1 MVYTDPGGRTRT
13 VRHAAL
19 ARVELA
25 LRCPGHPELTLSTTG
40 GAYEYGTSQP
50 TPGIVPQPLPEG

>member
-1 MVYTDPGGRTRT
+1 
-13 VRHAAL
+13 
-19 ARVELA
+19 VELA
-25 LRCPGHPELTLSTTG
+25 LRRPGHPELTLSTTG